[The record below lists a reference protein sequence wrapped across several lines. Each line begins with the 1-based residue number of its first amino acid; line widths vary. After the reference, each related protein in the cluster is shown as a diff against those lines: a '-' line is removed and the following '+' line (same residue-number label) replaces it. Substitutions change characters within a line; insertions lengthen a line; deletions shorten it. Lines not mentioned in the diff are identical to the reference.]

1 MIKLKKWILTGI
13 GIIVLVIALF
23 SFVYLRS
30 VKPLGT
36 AEEKAI
42 AAAKKEVKLSKVN
55 DVQIYNGNETY
66 YILRAKDNKK
76 QDVIVWVSAKNN
88 EVVVKKVKEGIT
100 QQQAVDKLLQEKD
113 PKEIIS
119 VKLAMIKKRQCWEIY
134 YISRNNLIN
143 YYYVDFE
150 TGEWLR
156 KIENM

>member
-1 MIKLKKWILTGI
+1 MKKWILSGI
-13 GIIVLVIALF
+13 GIIVLVIAFF
-23 SFVYLRS
+23 SYVYLHS
-30 VKPLGT
+30 VKPLGN

-42 AAAKKEVKLSKVN
+42 AAAKKEVKLNKID
-55 DVQIYNGNETY
+55 DVQIFNGNETY
-66 YILRAKDNKK
+66 YILRGKDNKK
-76 QDVIVWVSAKNN
+76 QDVIVWVSEKNN
-88 EVVVKKVKEGIT
+88 QVIVRKAKEGIT
-100 QQQAVDKLLQEKD
+100 QQQAVNKLLQEKD

>member
-1 MIKLKKWILTGI
+1 MKKWIFTGI
-13 GIIVLVIALF
+13 GIILFVIAFF

-42 AAAKKEVKLSKVN
+42 GAAKKEVKLSKIT

-66 YILRAKDNKK
+66 YILRAKDSKN
-76 QDVIVWVSAKNN
+76 QDVIAWISAKNN
-88 EVVVKKVKEGIT
+88 DVVVKKAKEGIT
-100 QQQAVDKLLQEKD
+100 QQQAVNKLLQEKD